1 MSPDPDAPR
10 IDKWLWA
17 IRIYKTRTLATD
29 ACKAGKIKINGQ
41 AVKPSR
47 ELKVQEVITISQ
59 SPLTKTIRVKTL
71 IHNRVSAKLVPDN
84 AEDLTPAE
92 EYEKLRLAH
101 EVNGEQR
108 DRGIGRPTKKQR
120 RLFDI
125 LKKDKEDW
133 D

>member
-1 MSPDPDAPR
+1 MSPNPDAPR

-47 ELKVQEVITISQ
+47 ELKLQEVITISQ
-59 SPLTKTIRVKTL
+59 SPLTKTIRAKTL

-84 AEDLTPAE
+84 AEDLTPPE
-92 EYEKLRLAH
+92 EYEKLRQVN
-101 EVNGEQR
+101 EVNGEHR

-120 RLFDI
+120 RLIDI
-125 LKKDKEDW
+125 LKKDKENW

>member
-1 MSPDPDAPR
+1 MIPGSDVLR

-17 IRIYKTRTLATD
+17 VRIYKTRTLATD

-47 ELKVQEVITISQ
+47 ELKLQEVITISQ
-59 SPLTKTIRVKTL
+59 GPLTKTIRVRNL

-92 EYEKLRLAH
+92 EYEKLKLMQ
-101 EVNGEQR
+101 EVNGERR

-120 RLFDI
+120 RLIDL
-125 LKKDKEDW
+125 LKDDKESW
-133 D
+133 

>member
-1 MSPDPDAPR
+1 MSLDSDAPR

-29 ACKAGKIKINGQ
+29 ACKAGKIKINGR

-47 ELKVQEVITISQ
+47 ELKLMEVITISQ
-59 SPLTKTIRVKTL
+59 GPLTKTVRVKIL
-71 IHNRVSAKLVPDN
+71 IHNRVSAKLVPEN

-92 EYEKLRLAH
+92 EYEKLKVKQ
-101 EVNGEQR
+101 EVNGERR

-120 RLFDI
+120 RLIDL
-125 LKKDKEDW
+125 LKNDKESW
-133 D
+133 

>member
-1 MSPDPDAPR
+1 MSPDSDAPR

-29 ACKAGKIKINGQ
+29 ACKAGKIKIDGQ

-47 ELKVQEVITISQ
+47 QLKLMEVITVSQ
-59 SPLTKTIRVKTL
+59 APLTKTYRVKAL

-92 EYEKLRLAH
+92 EYEKLKLLQ
-101 EVNGEQR
+101 EVNGERR

-120 RLFDI
+120 RLIDL
-125 LKKDKEDW
+125 LKDDKENW
-133 D
+133 

>member
-47 ELKVQEVITISQ
+47 ELKLMDVITISQ
-59 SPLTKTIRVKTL
+59 GPLTKTFRVKAL
-71 IHNRVSAKLVPDN
+71 LHNRVSAKLVPEN
-84 AEDLTPAE
+84 AEDLTPSE
-92 EYEKLRLAH
+92 EYEKLKLMQ
-101 EVNGEQR
+101 EMNGEQR

-120 RLFDI
+120 RLIDL
-125 LKKDKEDW
+125 LKDDKESW
-133 D
+133 

>member
-1 MSPDPDAPR
+1 MSPDSAAPR

-29 ACKAGKIKINGQ
+29 ACKAGKIKIEGQ

-47 ELKVQEVITISQ
+47 QLKLMEVITISQ

-71 IHNRVSAKLVPDN
+71 IHNRVSAKLVPEN

-92 EYEKLRLAH
+92 EYEKLKLMQ
-101 EVNGEQR
+101 EVNGERR

-120 RLFDI
+120 RLIDL
-125 LKKDKEDW
+125 LKDDKETW
-133 D
+133 

>member
-1 MSPDPDAPR
+1 MSPDTDAPR

-47 ELKVQEVITISQ
+47 ELKLQEVVTISQ
-59 SPLTKTIRVKTL
+59 GPLTKTIRVKTL

-120 RLFDI
+120 RLIDI

>member
-1 MSPDPDAPR
+1 MSPDSDATR

-47 ELKVQEVITISQ
+47 ELKLLEVITISQ
-59 SPLTKTIRVKTL
+59 SPLTKTVRVKTL
-71 IHNRVSAKLVPDN
+71 IHNRVSAKLVPEN
-84 AEDLTPAE
+84 AEDLTPAA
-92 EYEKLRLAH
+92 EYDKLKLMQ
-101 EVNGEQR
+101 EVNGERR

-120 RLFDI
+120 RLIDL
-125 LKKDKEDW
+125 LKDDKESW
-133 D
+133 

>member
-1 MSPDPDAPR
+1 MIPDSTAPR

-29 ACKAGKIKINGQ
+29 ACKAGKIKIEGQ

-47 ELKVQEVITISQ
+47 QLKLMEVITISQ

-71 IHNRVSAKLVPDN
+71 IHNRVSAKLVPEN

-92 EYEKLRLAH
+92 EYEKLKLMQ
-101 EVNGEQR
+101 EVNGERR

-120 RLFDI
+120 RLIDL
-125 LKKDKEDW
+125 LKDDKETW
-133 D
+133 

>member
-1 MSPDPDAPR
+1 MSPDSAAPR

-29 ACKAGKIKINGQ
+29 ACKAGKIKIEGQ

-47 ELKVQEVITISQ
+47 QLKLMEVITISQ

-71 IHNRVSAKLVPDN
+71 IHNRVSAKLVPEN

-92 EYEKLRLAH
+92 EYEKLKLIQ
-101 EVNGEQR
+101 EVNGERR

-120 RLFDI
+120 RLIDL
-125 LKKDKEDW
+125 LKDDKETW
-133 D
+133 

>member
-1 MSPDPDAPR
+1 MSPDSDATR

-29 ACKAGKIKINGQ
+29 ACKAGKVKINGQ

-47 ELKVQEVITISQ
+47 ELKLLEVITISQ
-59 SPLTKTIRVKTL
+59 SPLTKTVRVKTL
-71 IHNRVSAKLVPDN
+71 IHNSVSAKLVPEN

-92 EYEKLRLAH
+92 EYERLKLLQ
-101 EVNGEQR
+101 EVNGERR

-120 RLFDI
+120 RLIDL
-125 LKKDKEDW
+125 LKDDKESW
-133 D
+133 

>member
-1 MSPDPDAPR
+1 MSPDSDATR

-47 ELKVQEVITISQ
+47 ELKLLEVITISQ
-59 SPLTKTIRVKTL
+59 SPLTKTVRVKTL
-71 IHNRVSAKLVPDN
+71 IHNRVSAKLVPEN
-84 AEDLTPAE
+84 AEDLTPAA
-92 EYEKLRLAH
+92 EYEKLKLMQ
-101 EVNGEQR
+101 EVNGERR

-120 RLFDI
+120 RLIDL
-125 LKKDKEDW
+125 LKDDKESW
-133 D
+133 

>member
-1 MSPDPDAPR
+1 MSPDSDATR

-47 ELKVQEVITISQ
+47 ELKLLEVITISQ
-59 SPLTKTIRVKTL
+59 SPLTKTVRVKTL
-71 IHNRVSAKLVPDN
+71 IHNRVSAKLVPEN
-84 AEDLTPAE
+84 AEDLTPAA
-92 EYEKLRLAH
+92 EYDKLRLIQ
-101 EVNGEQR
+101 EVNGERR

-120 RLFDI
+120 RLIDL
-125 LKKDKEDW
+125 LKDDKESW
-133 D
+133 

>member
-1 MSPDPDAPR
+1 MSLDSTAPR

-29 ACKAGKIKINGQ
+29 ACKAGKIKIEGQ

-47 ELKVQEVITISQ
+47 QLKLMEVITISQ

-71 IHNRVSAKLVPDN
+71 IHNRVSAKLVPEN

-92 EYEKLRLAH
+92 EYEKLKLMQ
-101 EVNGEQR
+101 EVNGERR

-120 RLFDI
+120 RLIDL
-125 LKKDKEDW
+125 LKDDKETW
-133 D
+133 

>member
-1 MSPDPDAPR
+1 MSPDSTAPR

-29 ACKAGKIKINGQ
+29 ACKAGKIKIEGQ

-47 ELKVQEVITISQ
+47 QLKLMEVITISQ

-71 IHNRVSAKLVPDN
+71 IHNRVSAKLVPEN

-92 EYEKLRLAH
+92 EYEKLKLMQ
-101 EVNGEQR
+101 EVNGERR

-120 RLFDI
+120 RLIDL
-125 LKKDKEDW
+125 LKDDKETW
-133 D
+133 

>member
-47 ELKVQEVITISQ
+47 ELKLQEVITISQ

-120 RLFDI
+120 RLIDI

>member
-1 MSPDPDAPR
+1 MSLDSTAPR

-29 ACKAGKIKINGQ
+29 ACKAGKIKIEGQ

-47 ELKVQEVITISQ
+47 QLKLMEVITISQ
-59 SPLTKTIRVKTL
+59 SPLTKTIRVKAL
-71 IHNRVSAKLVPDN
+71 IHNRVSAKLVPEN

-92 EYEKLRLAH
+92 EYEKLKLMQ
-101 EVNGEQR
+101 EVNGERR

-120 RLFDI
+120 RLIDL
-125 LKKDKEDW
+125 LKDDKETW
-133 D
+133 

>member
-1 MSPDPDAPR
+1 MIPGSDALR

-29 ACKAGKIKINGQ
+29 ACKAGKIKINGK

-47 ELKVQEVITISQ
+47 ELKLMEVITISQ
-59 SPLTKTIRVKTL
+59 SPITRTIRVINL
-71 IHNRVSAKLVPDN
+71 IHNRVSAKLVPEN

-92 EYEKLRLAH
+92 EYEKLKLMQ
-101 EVNGEQR
+101 EVNGERR

-120 RLFDI
+120 RLIDL
-125 LKKDKEDW
+125 LKDDKESW
-133 D
+133 

>member
-1 MSPDPDAPR
+1 MSPDTDAPR

-29 ACKAGKIKINGQ
+29 ACKAGKIKIDGH

-47 ELKVQEVITISQ
+47 QLKLMEVITVSLT
-59 SPLTKTIRVKTL
+59 PLTRTIRVKSL

-92 EYEKLRLAH
+92 EYEKLKLMQ
-101 EVNGEQR
+101 EVNGERR

-120 RLFDI
+120 RLIDL
-125 LKKDKEDW
+125 LKDDKESW
-133 D
+133 

>member
-1 MSPDPDAPR
+1 MSPDSTAPR

-29 ACKAGKIKINGQ
+29 ACKAGKIKIEGQ
-41 AVKPSR
+41 AIKPSR
-47 ELKVQEVITISQ
+47 QLKLMEVITISQ

-71 IHNRVSAKLVPDN
+71 IHNRVSAKLVPEN

-92 EYEKLRLAH
+92 EYEKLKLMQ
-101 EVNGEQR
+101 EVNGERR

-120 RLFDI
+120 RLIDL
-125 LKKDKEDW
+125 LKDDKETW
-133 D
+133 